1 MTLSRSVLREQIKEV
16 IIQRI
21 LDGTYAPGDR
31 VVELALVQELGV
43 SQAPV
48 REALRDL
55 EAMRFIESEP
65 YRGARVRQVTH
76 KELTETYPVRAAL
89 EELAGHM
96 AAPGV
101 DNNVLRMLESEIQN
115 MLEAARRKDQHG
127 LLVHDAR
134 FHELIVEQAGN
145 SVLLDSWSGLRIE
158 AYTLVSVV
166 KSNLDLVAIAN
177 THLPILDALRQRD
190 GDLAGKVMRAHIEHF
205 GNTLFGG
212 DPDA

>member
-1 MTLSRSVLREQIKEV
+1 VTLSRSVLREQIKEV